1 MKNGRILAAAMA
13 EKHPR
18 PTACIGLALSVLL
31 LCNGCMTQFHSSS
44 FDVKPKPA
52 SSVSGTNFRV
62 QAVSDDEHDHEFESH
77 LRTELEKL
85 EQGQN
90 ASLPAVPYSVDLR
103 YLGHEETSDT
113 TKMLTGLLYI
123 CSCFVIPHW
132 DTTTHKWEISTVLP
146 GETGS
151 FRGERSS
158 TDVISWFML
167 PLGMRDFFSSGGTG
181 GGSPSL
187 SESMAKAIFDSL
199 TQTRY
204 DKAVSDMRLKAK
216 QQLLGGKR
224 LSEADER
231 LLENDA
237 SLETFAA
244 RAMHPAN
251 KNTGLAAVARIDD
264 PETLAD
270 IALHSAVPEIRQTA
284 AQRATGLPE
293 ARFAELAAESS
304 DLEVADT
311 FLNRISD
318 DALLCQVAENR
329 SALEDI
335 KAVAVE
341 KIRQES
347 ALADIAKSQMVH
359 SSLNYRAVSRIGTES
374 VLADVAAH
382 APDADIRKAAIERI
396 DNPSILI
403 VAVAKDADPANRL
416 AALDR
421 ISHPKALAA
430 IMRKSDDAEV
440 RLQAVRKITDPAV
453 LQETVAGDADAAV
466 RLAALQRVS
475 DQEVLA
481 RAAETDPSPEVRAA
495 AMDKLSDPAMLAQIA
510 KNSAHAKN
518 RLAAL
523 AKITD
528 DAVICDIAQSDT
540 SVGVRVAAAAKTRK
554 QEVLARIAQSDS
566 ASVVRIRAAQELHD
580 QDCLA
585 SIARQDEAADVRM
598 AAVERLN
605 AQDVLKA
612 VSASDKSPE
621 VRAAAAAKIDDPAFL
636 ASIARQDAD
645 PSVRRVAFGRVDD
658 QAVLAGI
665 ARADPAPG
673 NRILAIQRLGDE
685 VVLRE
690 IALSEQDPSVRDSA
704 WQKLPEPS
712 RKALLASMA
721 RKLFLKAEKAEED
734 GRINFCG
741 FYTGMPEADAEILAQ
756 HYGLKSEEWSCE
768 CLGEEVA
775 GVYFTLQGLQRVTKS
790 GHSFEELVW
799 VVSDHVGYLSPEPI
813 KYANSSGVE
822 EVDFLAMLYGQATEV
837 GAVYHRKTVDGIHV
851 IMAEKKMAGIPPGF
865 AMWDD
870 DLVERRAEQRKSDT
884 GGEKS
889 DREKSHDAL
898 GTMFGLMGVAYD

>member
-1 MKNGRILAAAMA
+1 MA
-13 EKHPR
+13 EKHSR

-231 LLENDA
+231 LLENDT

-251 KNTGLAAVARIDD
+251 KNTGLAALARIDD

-329 SALEDI
+329 SALGDI

-347 ALADIAKSQMVH
+347 VLAGIAKSQMVH

-396 DNPSILI
+396 DNPFILI

-430 IMRKSDDAEV
+430 IMRKSGDAEV
-440 RLQAVRKITDPAV
+440 RLQAVRKITDPIVLKEVVAV
-453 LQETVAGDADAAV
+453 YRYVITLPTISIIIDTTITNIAPKLMYPIPDATPDA
-466 RLAALQRVS
+466 
-475 DQEVLA
+475 
-481 RAAETDPSPEVRAA
+481 
-495 AMDKLSDPAMLAQIA
+495 IA
-510 KNSAHAKN
+510 KNSAHEKN

-528 DAVICDIAQSDT
+528 DAVICDIAQSDA
-540 SVGVRVAAAAKTRK
+540 SASVRVAAVAKTGN
-554 QEVLARIAQSDS
+554 QVVLARIAVSDI
-566 ASVVRIRAAQELHD
+566 ASIVRLRAVQGLHD

-585 SIARQDEAADVRM
+585 TVARQDDAADVRM
-598 AAVERLN
+598 AAVERLD

-612 VSASDKSPE
+612 VSAGDKSPE
-621 VRAAAAAKIDDPAFL
+621 VRAAGAAKVDDPAFL
-636 ASIARQDAD
+636 ASVARQDAD
-645 PSVRRVAFGRVDD
+645 AIVRRAAFGRVDD

-665 ARADPAPG
+665 ARTDPDVG

-685 VVLRE
+685 DVLRE
-690 IALSEQDPSVRDSA
+690 IALSEQDPSAREAA

-721 RKLFLKAEKAEED
+721 RNLFLKAEKAAED

-741 FYTGMPEADAEILAQ
+741 FYTGMPEADAKVLAQ
-756 HYGLKSEEWSCE
+756 HYGLKSGEWSCD
-768 CLGEEVA
+768 CLGTEVA

-799 VVSDHVGYLSPEPI
+799 VVADHVGYLSPEPI

-837 GAVYHRKTVDGIHV
+837 GEIYHRKTVDGIHV
-851 IMAEKKMAGIPPGF
+851 VMAEKKMAGVLPGF

-870 DLVERRAEQRKSDT
+870 GLVGRRAEQRKSDT

-889 DREKSHDAL
+889 DREKRHEAL
-898 GTMFGLMGVAYD
+898 GTMFSLMGVAYD